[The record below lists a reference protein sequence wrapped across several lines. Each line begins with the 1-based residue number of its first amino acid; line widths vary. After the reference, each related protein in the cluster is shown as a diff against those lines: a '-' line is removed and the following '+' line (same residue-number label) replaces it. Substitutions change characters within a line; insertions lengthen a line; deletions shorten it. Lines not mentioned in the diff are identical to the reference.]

1 MLILTFALGVLSLA
15 SAALA
20 SPWVTNSGPTTP
32 FEALISAEYKTAW
45 LIDSQNYTA
54 LGEVFTDDIIYDS
67 TDLGAYGG
75 RAEGLEAA
83 ASALRALGNG
93 ARVSHLVT
101 NTLVLDAITPKKW
114 RVLTYITWS
123 HWVDGALDDITKTWR
138 IFYRCDD
145 IWVIQ
150 DGVWKLQYSKVLNMG
165 YGAEAPYYGE
175 KN

>member
-1 MLILTFALGVLSLA
+1 MLILTFALSFLALA
-15 SAALA
+15 SVAIA
-20 SPWVTNSGPTTP
+20 SPWVTSSGPTTP

-54 LGEVFTDDIIYDS
+54 LGEVFADDIIYDS

-75 RAEGLEAA
+75 RAEGLDAA

-114 RVLTYITWS
+114 RVITWS

-165 YGAEAPYYGE
+165 YGAEAPYYGN